1 MKMAIH
7 AVAPGWWHGIVPL
20 DCGYEKCVPNHAFG
34 PAVRPYYL
42 LHYVLEGAGTFL
54 KNGTLHKVLP
64 GDLFVI
70 CPEELTTY
78 WANQENPWE
87 YCWISFRAEGTPEF
101 LKEPVIR
108 QPQVRQ
114 IFEQIR
120 DQVQGEPE
128 DGKIFTLLYEMLWR
142 LSLDVPLKQDRQNT
156 YALYAKT
163 YLETAYMRQVSIQ
176 EIADTL
182 HIDRRYL
189 TILFRETYGK
199 PPQAYLM
206 QLRLEQA
213 RNFLNQGFGVAEAA
227 SMSGFSDLS
236 NFSRQYKR
244 TFGICPS
251 RQK

>member
-1 MKMAIH
+1 MFIH
-7 AVAPGWWHGIVPL
+7 AVAPGWWHNIIPL
-20 DCGYEKCVPNHAFG
+20 DCGYQACAPNHSFG

-42 LHYVLEGAGTFL
+42 LHYVLEGEGTFL
-54 KNGTLHKVLP
+54 KNSTLHQVGP

-78 WANQENPWE
+78 RASEENPWE
-87 YCWISFRAEGTPEF
+87 YCWISFRASETPEF
-101 LKEPVIR
+101 LKEAVIR
-108 QPQVRQ
+108 QPGVRSV
-114 IFEQIR
+114 FEQIR
-120 DQVQGEPE
+120 DQVQGKPE
-128 DGKIFTLLYEMLWR
+128 DGKIFALLYEMLWR
-142 LSLDVPLKQDRQNT
+142 LSLDAPVKQDRQNT

-189 TILFRETYGK
+189 TILFREAYGK

-213 RNFLNQGFGVAEAA
+213 RNFLSQGYGVAEAA
-227 SMSGFSDLS
+227 SMAGFSDLS

-244 TFGICPS
+244 AYGICPS

>member
-1 MKMAIH
+1 MAIH

-78 WANQENPWE
+78 RANQENPWE
-87 YCWISFRAEGTPEF
+87 YCWVSFRAEGTPEF

-120 DQVQGEPE
+120 EQVLENPE
-128 DGKIFTLLYEMLWR
+128 DGKIFALLYEMLWQ
-142 LSLDVPLKQDRQNT
+142 LSLDVPMKQDRQNT

>member
-1 MKMAIH
+1 MFIH
-7 AVAPGWWHGIVPL
+7 AVAPGWWHNIIPL
-20 DCGYEKCVPNHAFG
+20 DCGYQACAPNHSFG

-42 LHYVLEGAGTFL
+42 LHYVLEGEGAFL
-54 KNGTLHKVLP
+54 KNSTLHQVGP

-78 WANQENPWE
+78 RASEENPWE
-87 YCWISFRAEGTPEF
+87 YCWISFRASETPEF
-101 LKEPVIR
+101 LKEAVIR
-108 QPQVRQ
+108 QPGVRSV
-114 IFEQIR
+114 FEQIR
-120 DQVQGEPE
+120 DQVQGKPE

-142 LSLDVPLKQDRQNT
+142 LSLDAPVKQDRQNT

-189 TILFRETYGK
+189 TILFREAYGK

-206 QLRLEQA
+206 QLRLVQA
-213 RNFLNQGFGVAEAA
+213 KNFLSQGYGVAEAA
-227 SMSGFSDLS
+227 SMAGFSDLS

-244 TFGICPS
+244 VFGICPS

>member
-1 MKMAIH
+1 MAIH

>member
-1 MKMAIH
+1 MFIH
-7 AVAPGWWHGIVPL
+7 AVAPGWWHNIIPL
-20 DCGYEKCVPNHAFG
+20 DCGYQACAPNHSFG

-42 LHYVLEGAGTFL
+42 LHYVLEGEGAFL
-54 KNGTLHKVLP
+54 KNSTLHQVGP

-78 WANQENPWE
+78 RASEENPWE
-87 YCWISFRAEGTPEF
+87 YCWISFRASETPEF
-101 LKEPVIR
+101 LKEAVVR
-108 QPQVRQ
+108 QPGVRSV
-114 IFEQIR
+114 FEQIR
-120 DQVQGEPE
+120 DQVQGKPE

-142 LSLDVPLKQDRQNT
+142 LSLDAPVKQDRQNT

-189 TILFRETYGK
+189 TILFREAYGK

-213 RNFLNQGFGVAEAA
+213 RNFLSQGYGVAEAA
-227 SMSGFSDLS
+227 SMAGFSDLS

-244 TFGICPS
+244 AYGICPS